1 MPSTEPA
8 SPLQEL
14 RGRLEEQ
21 GCQADARTVATA
33 ILAIAH
39 SGRWFKSHQAV
50 IDWIGQLA
58 LDVVNESS

>member
-1 MPSTEPA
+1 MSSTEPA
-8 SPLQEL
+8 SLQEL

-21 GCQADARTVATA
+21 GCQVDARTVATA

-39 SGRWFKSHQAV
+39 SGGWFKSHQAV